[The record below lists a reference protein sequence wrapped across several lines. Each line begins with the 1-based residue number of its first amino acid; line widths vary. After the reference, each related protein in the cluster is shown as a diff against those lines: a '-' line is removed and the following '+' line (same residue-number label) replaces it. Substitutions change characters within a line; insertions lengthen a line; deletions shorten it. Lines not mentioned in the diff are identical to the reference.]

1 MQKVATILLFFLI
14 PQMIQVVFMYFVVN
28 ELSFVGSFTLFQV
41 HLNIATNNVAIVL
54 PLPGNGAE
62 VARSVE
68 RDAVR

>member
-1 MQKVATILLFFLI
+1 MLLNIFLI
-14 PQMIQVVFMYFVVN
+14 PQMIPVTFMYFVVN

-41 HLNIATNNVAIVL
+41 HLNIATDNVAIVL

-68 RDAVR
+68 RGCCEMNRI